1 MTTMVKLEP
10 IKKNQIMKKSHLLF
24 VVFFFSLA
32 MSAQSS
38 GSFLLNLYGG
48 YTFSDKVEFDS
59 SYARVEDGFEYGA
72 GLEYFIME
80 NASLE
85 LKYNRLDTKMPLYT
99 SIAIPDRGIAPG
111 TQLNAGND
119 KGAINYLLLD
129 YTYYFGASTQ
139 NLQPFLGAGA
149 GIAILETPQSGSG
162 TYFGWE
168 IKGGVKI
175 KTSSPLSINL
185 HAYLQSMAA
194 AVGYDYY
201 WDYYYGPLAVTDY
214 ASTFQFGLGASL
226 SYDFSK

>member
-1 MTTMVKLEP
+1 M
-10 IKKNQIMKKSHLLF
+10 KKNHLLF

-38 GSFLLNLYGG
+38 GAFLLNLYGG
-48 YTFSDKVEFDS
+48 YTFSDKVDFDD

-72 GLEYFIME
+72 GLEYFIMD
-80 NASLE
+80 NASIE
-85 LKYNRLDTKMPLYT
+85 LKYNRLDTHMPLYT
-99 SIAIPDRGIAPG
+99 NILTPKFGVPPG

-119 KGAINYLLLD
+119 KGAINYILAD
-129 YTYYFGASTQ
+129 YTYYFMDSSQ
-139 NLQPFLGAGA
+139 QVRPFLGAGA
-149 GIAILETPQSGSG
+149 GVAILETPNSGSG
-162 TYFGWE
+162 TYFAWE

-185 HAYLQSMAA
+185 HAYLQSMSA

-201 WDYYYGPLAVTDY
+201 WDYYYGPVAVTDY
-214 ASTFQFGLGASL
+214 VSTFQFGLGASL

>member
-1 MTTMVKLEP
+1 
-10 IKKNQIMKKSHLLF
+10 MKKSHLLF

-48 YTFSDKVEFDS
+48 YTFSDKVEFDD

-72 GLEYFIME
+72 GLEYFFME
-80 NASLE
+80 NSSIE
-85 LKYNRLDTKMPLYT
+85 LKYNRLDTHMPLYT
-99 SIAIPDRGIAPG
+99 NILTPIGGVPPG
-111 TQLNAGND
+111 TQLNAGHD
-119 KGAINYLLLD
+119 KGAINYILLD
-129 YTYYFGASTQ
+129 YTYYFGSSTQ

-149 GIAILETPQSGSG
+149 GVSVLETPNSGNG
-162 TYFGWE
+162 TYFAWE

-185 HAYLQSMAA
+185 HAYLQSMSA

-201 WDYYYGPLAVTDY
+201 WDYYWGPVAVNDY
-214 ASTFQFGLGASL
+214 VSTFQFGLGASL

>member
-1 MTTMVKLEP
+1 
-10 IKKNQIMKKSHLLF
+10 MKKYHLLF
-24 VVFFFSLA
+24 AVFFFSLT
-32 MSAQSS
+32 MSAQSE

-72 GLEYFIME
+72 GLEYFFID
-80 NASLE
+80 NQSIE
-85 LKYNRLDTKMPLYT
+85 LKYNRLDTHMPFYT
-99 SIAIPDRGIAPG
+99 NVSLDGGIAPG
-111 TQLNAGND
+111 NQLNAGDD
-119 KGAINYLLLD
+119 KGAINYILAD
-129 YTYYFGASTQ
+129 YTYYFGSSASTAM
-139 NLQPFLGAGA
+139 PFLGAGA

-162 TYFGWE
+162 TYFAWE
-168 IKGGVKI
+168 IKAGVKI

-185 HAYLQSMAA
+185 HAYLQSMSA

-201 WDYYYGPLAVTDY
+201 WDYYWGPIAVNDY